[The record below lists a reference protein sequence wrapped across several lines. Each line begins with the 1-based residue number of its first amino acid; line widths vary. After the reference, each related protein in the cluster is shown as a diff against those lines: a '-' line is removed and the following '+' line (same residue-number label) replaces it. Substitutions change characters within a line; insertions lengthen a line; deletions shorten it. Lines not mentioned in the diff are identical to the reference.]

1 MSRWW
6 WKRTAPSW
14 CKPPCGAQ
22 PFLKDNSSAA
32 ARTALFRGDS
42 LPILSPLF
50 HPPTLLPLCPSLW
63 LFHAFLAAVVEEHE
77 LGKCVSAPQRA
88 GAAGGPGRAGDTEGR
103 SQPPPGKPCTGPTS
117 PAAPAV
123 ICTGA
128 GAGWLGGVVR
138 GRQDFGHLRW
148 DSAEPFSMS
157 QWFKLC

>member
-22 PFLKDNSSAA
+22 PFLKDSSSAA
-32 ARTALFRGDS
+32 ARTALLRGDS

-63 LFHAFLAAVVEEHE
+63 LFHAFLAAVMEEHE
-77 LGKCVSAPQRA
+77 LGKCVSAPQHA

-103 SQPPPGKPCTGPTS
+103 SQPPPEALHGANESRCTRSYLHGRW
-117 PAAPAV
+117 
-123 ICTGA
+123 CRMA
-128 GAGWLGGVVR
+128 GRSSSWEARFWTPPVG
-138 GRQDFGHLRW
+138 
-148 DSAEPFSMS
+148 FS
-157 QWFKLC
+157 